1 MAEIKDS
8 KSQMGHGYNKNIISV
23 LFLAADP
30 TDATRLRLGEEFR
43 EIDEQL
49 QKAKN
54 REHFNLELPQLS
66 LRPRDI
72 SGALLN
78 AQPQIVHFSGHGS
91 EEGALCFESM
101 TGDVHLVQAEAL
113 ASLFEQF
120 SNHVNCVLLNACYS
134 ETQASVIG
142 KHIDY
147 VIGMNTAISDDAA
160 IAFSIGFYQALGA
173 GRSIEDAYNFG
184 CIQIRLQNIPEYLT
198 PVLIRKGGNF
208 SDDTFATGKY
218 LPQSEPDIET
228 HSNGKFHGKQRS
240 DMLHYFVTNWLP
252 KGPPVAILQGF
263 PGCGK
268 TQLATAVAS
277 SAPHKF
283 IQIEPPPDAQDPS
296 LDILIDL
303 AEKLDDEGIPD
314 LMDAFGKE
322 AEGDLFKA
330 LLKVLRREP
339 ILIVIDE
346 FQRLFANRD
355 TLPPI
360 GWQQLVEKLN
370 NSSRPAGRLLLISNR
385 AVKKVPWCENCV
397 TKELKGLT
405 DTEATDFLYDLL
417 KSKDLTAKVPTERME
432 EICRRLDGNPRA
444 LTTLVESLVCDSLED
459 LLSLAPDLFNTGDVE
474 IINHDLVEDF
484 ERGLIERTLSRMEGD
499 LLKFMRWIAVHR
511 RPFKKE
517 AFSEFPSADAPAEV
531 LRKQLIY
538 RFLLV
543 NTPSGDTM
551 HPLAREISVTR
562 LRDDKTEWKQAH
574 NLAANYH
581 FRHFKAIQVKGVER
595 CITSYAELRHHLF
608 EAGRIS
614 ELYLASNKLAQF
626 ALSQIPKATYSEA
639 PTHVETL
646 EERIALI
653 SALPEDSRPKGLEYH
668 LALCLKH
675 RNTGDDYQMA
685 LFHVRRAVGPNIDY
699 TAWLLLIELEYS
711 LNGVDAML
719 KAKDKALKYLGS
731 ERNAFAVYHLCA
743 YLLGKD
749 NRLDAAIDVLEK
761 GISTP
766 GVKCLSPL
774 ISLCSRY
781 MEETGRYDDAIRILK
796 KCIDMPNTPELWKV
810 YVQCAKLMAQMN
822 RSGEAAALLQ
832 KGLTVSGMT
841 SLQHLYLLLAK
852 LMVIDRNDDVI
863 RLLKDGISDARVI
876 EKKDIYCLCAELLV
890 KNNRVEEATALLE
903 NGISSKSI
911 KDPVPLYH
919 KFATIMEESGNTDG
933 GVKFL
938 KGAMSHPIMSLEHSI
953 YLACAKQ
960 LFHARNI
967 DDAISVLKQGLLVSN
982 MKDKDQLYKMCAE
995 LIERQGRLDDAIGIL
1010 EKGIADK
1017 SAHNQA
1023 YLYQTCSELLEKS
1036 GRLNDAIEI
1045 LKKGINAPALPNKVV
1060 LFQACAKL
1068 LKKAN
1073 RTPEGIE
1080 LIEKA
1085 IHLPGMTG
1093 LVILYRACAELLVSV
1108 GRQQDA
1114 VQLLYKAIDGPKI
1127 GNLASLYQLCAN
1139 LMIAAGQREEA
1150 ISLLKKGILV
1160 CSRDKNL
1167 KSFYEKVI

>member
-1 MAEIKDS
+1 MSKKDFFVSYNEHDKQWAEWIAW
-8 KSQMGHGYNKNIISV
+8 QLEAAGYKVLIQLWDWGPGNNFILEMQKASELCKRTIIV
-23 LFLAADP
+23 LSPHFLKAQYTQPEWAQAFAQDP
-30 TDATRLRLGEEFR
+30 TGENRLLIPVRVATCELKGFFSPLVY
-43 EIDEQL
+43 IDFLDTPPSNKSEQ
-49 QKAKN
+49 
-54 REHFNLELPQLS
+54 R
-66 LRPRDI
+66 
-72 SGALLN
+72 
-78 AQPQIVHFSGHGS
+78 
-91 EEGALCFESM
+91 
-101 TGDVHLVQAEAL
+101 
-113 ASLFEQF
+113 
-120 SNHVNCVLLNACYS
+120 
-134 ETQASVIG
+134 
-142 KHIDY
+142 
-147 VIGMNTAISDDAA
+147 
-160 IAFSIGFYQALGA
+160 
-173 GRSIEDAYNFG
+173 
-184 CIQIRLQNIPEYLT
+184 EYLIT
-198 PVLIRKGGNF
+198 KLLDGVDSRRKKPVEEPP
-208 SDDTFATGKY
+208 
-218 LPQSEPDIET
+218 LPYMESTLMSAAALSGDEKQQQSESIKET
-228 HSNGKFHGKQRS
+228 PPNSKFHGKQHS
-240 DMLHYFVTNWLP
+240 KLLHYFATDWLP
-252 KGPPVAILQGF
+252 NGPPVAILQGF

-268 TQLATAVAS
+268 TQLASAIAANAPLSLDPIEAS
-277 SAPHKF
+277 
-283 IQIEPPPDAQDPS
+283 PDAQDPS
-296 LDILIDL
+296 LDILMSL
-303 AEKLDDEGIPD
+303 ADALASEGITD
-314 LMDAFGKE
+314 LIDEFEKE
-322 AEGDLFKA
+322 TDGDLFNA
-330 LLKVLRREP
+330 LLKVLRRER

-355 TLPPI
+355 THPPV
-360 GWQQLVEKLN
+360 GWQHLIENLN
-370 NSSRPAGRLLLISNR
+370 NSNRPVGRLLLISNR
-385 AVKKVPWCENCV
+385 AIKKVRWCEKCDIQG
-397 TKELKGLT
+397 LKGFT
-405 DTEATDFLYDLL
+405 DSEAAAFLADLL
-417 KSKDLTAKVPTERME
+417 KSKDLTSKVPTERLE
-432 EICRRLDGNPRA
+432 EICHRLDGNPRA
-444 LTTLVESLVCDSLED
+444 LITLVESLVYDSLEE
-459 LLSLAPDLFNTGDVE
+459 LLSLALDLFSTGDVE
-474 IINHDLVEDF
+474 IINHDLIEDF
-484 ERGLIERTLSRMEGD
+484 ERELIERTLSHMEGD

-517 AFSEFPSADAPAEV
+517 AFSEFPSANIPTQV
-531 LRKQLIY
+531 LRKQLID
-538 RFLLV
+538 RFLLT

-562 LRDDKTEWKQAH
+562 LRNEKAEWKQAH

-581 FRHFKAIQVKGVER
+581 FRHFKAIQVKGAER

-614 ELYLASNKLAQF
+614 ELYLASDKLAQF
-626 ALSQIPKATYSEA
+626 ALSQIPKTTYSQA
-639 PTHVETL
+639 PSHVETL

-675 RNTGDDYQMA
+675 RNTGDDYQRA
-685 LFHVRRAVGPNIDY
+685 LFHVQRAVGPNVY
-699 TAWLLLIELEYS
+699 YAVWLLLIELEYS
-711 LNGVDAML
+711 LNGIDAML
-719 KAKDKALKYLGS
+719 KAQDEALKYLGNGS
-731 ERNAFAVYHLCA
+731 NAFAIYHRCA
-743 YLLGKD
+743 NLLGKD
-749 NRLDAAIDVLEK
+749 HKLDAAINVLEK

-841 SLQHLYLLLAK
+841 SLQHIYLLLAE
-852 LMVIDRNDDVI
+852 LMVIDKKDDDVI

-890 KNNRVEEATALLE
+890 KNNRVEEAIALLE

-919 KFATIMEESGNTDG
+919 KFAMIMEESGNADG

-938 KGAMSHPIMSLEHSI
+938 KGAMSHPIMSLEPST
-953 YLACAKQ
+953 YLICAKQ

-1036 GRLNDAIEI
+1036 GRLNDAIEM
-1045 LKKGINAPALPNKVV
+1045 LKKGINAPALTNKVV
-1060 LFQACAKL
+1060 LFQVCAKL
-1068 LKKAN
+1068 LKKAD

-1093 LVILYRACAELLVSV
+1093 LVILYRACAELMVTV

-1114 VQLLYKAIDGPKI
+1114 VQLLYNAIDGPKI
-1127 GNLASLYQLCAN
+1127 GNLTSLYQLCAN

-1150 ISLLKKGILV
+1150 ITLLKKGILV
-1160 CSRDKNL
+1160 YPRDKDL
-1167 KSFYEKVI
+1167 KSFYEKAG

>member
-1 MAEIKDS
+1 MRTTKDNA
-8 KSQMGHGYNKNIISV
+8 GGPVAIRGYLV
-23 LFLAADP
+23 QTLV
-30 TDATRLRLGEEFR
+30 
-43 EIDEQL
+43 
-49 QKAKN
+49 
-54 REHFNLELPQLS
+54 
-66 LRPRDI
+66 
-72 SGALLN
+72 ALLKIAQDDPPFTEIMLEPPHADGQFDFVWSNGKGTFAVQVKSTINEFQKSEVEGWAKKLESARKSETCSLMLVGNYHTSLAKVDKVGAVSIEKKNLDLCGLLGQAAHSLAKFIEAQGLN
-78 AQPQIVHFSGHGS
+78 AGTADEREMIAHSLTSRLLHFSTTR
-91 EEGALCFESM
+91 ERLTRDAFIRLMTRWINEAPFESKLR
-101 TGDVHLVQAEAL
+101 GKQCSE
-113 ASLFEQF
+113 
-120 SNHVNCVLLNACYS
+120 LLNS
-134 ETQASVIG
+134 
-142 KHIDY
+142 
-147 VIGMNTAISDDAA
+147 
-160 IAFSIGFYQALGA
+160 
-173 GRSIEDAYNFG
+173 
-184 CIQIRLQNIPEYLT
+184 
-198 PVLIRKGGNF
+198 
-208 SDDTFATGKY
+208 FATG
-218 LPQSEPDIET
+218 
-228 HSNGKFHGKQRS
+228 
-240 DMLHYFVTNWLP
+240 WLP
-252 KGPPVAILQGF
+252 NGPAVAILQGF

-268 TQLATAVAS
+268 TQLATVVAS
-277 SAPHKF
+277 SAHHKF

-346 FQRLFANRD
+346 FQRLFANKD

-370 NSSRPAGRLLLISNR
+370 NSSRPVGRLLLISNR
-385 AVKKVPWCENCV
+385 AVKKVVWCENCV

-444 LTTLVESLVCDSLED
+444 LATLVESLVCDSLED

-474 IINHDLVEDF
+474 IINYDLVEGF
-484 ERGLIERTLSRMEGD
+484 ERGLIERTLSRMDGD
-499 LLKFMRWIAVHR
+499 LLKFMRRIAVHR

-517 AFSEFPSADAPAEV
+517 AFSEFPNTDVPTEV

-538 RFLLV
+538 RFLLE
-543 NTPSGDTM
+543 NRPSGDIM

-562 LRDDKTEWKQAH
+562 LREDKAEWKHAH

-595 CITSYAELRHHLF
+595 CIASYAELRHHLF

-614 ELYLASNKLAQF
+614 ELYLASDRLAQF
-626 ALSQIPKATYSEA
+626 ALSQIPKASYSQF

-675 RNTGDDYQMA
+675 RNTGDDYQRA
-685 LFHVRRAVGPNIDY
+685 LFHVQRAVGPHVY
-699 TAWLLLIELEYS
+699 YAVWLLLIELEYS
-711 LNGVDAML
+711 LNGIDAML
-719 KAKDKALKYLGS
+719 KAQDEALKYLGS
-731 ERNAFAVYHLCA
+731 GRNAFAVYHLCA

-852 LMVIDRNDDVI
+852 LMVIDRKDDDVI

-890 KNNRVEEATALLE
+890 KNNRVEEATALLG

-938 KGAMSHPIMSLEHSI
+938 KGAMSHPIMSLEPSI
-953 YLACAKQ
+953 YLVCAKQ

-995 LIERQGRLDDAIGIL
+995 LIERHGRLDDAIGIL

-1017 SAHNQA
+1017 NAHNQA

-1036 GRLNDAIEI
+1036 CRLNDAIEI
-1045 LKKGINAPALPNKVV
+1045 LKKGINAPALTNKVV

-1068 LKKAN
+1068 LKKAD
-1073 RTPEGIE
+1073 RTSEGIE

-1093 LVILYRACAELLVSV
+1093 LVILYRVCAELMVSV

-1139 LMIAAGQREEA
+1139 LMITAGQREEA

-1160 CSRDKNL
+1160 YSRDKNL
-1167 KSFYEKVI
+1167 KSFYEKAL

>member
-1 MAEIKDS
+1 MMRTTKDNA
-8 KSQMGHGYNKNIISV
+8 GGPTAIRGYLVQTLVALLDI
-23 LFLAADP
+23 AQADP
-30 TDATRLRLGEEFR
+30 PFTEITLEPAHAGEQFDFIWSSTRGVFAVQVKSTINVFQKSSVESWAKKLEAARNNETCSLILVGNYHTSLAQVDMVGAVKIEKKNLDVDGLFKQAAFQVFEFIHKQSLGECKPDECKMIADGLITRLLRYSTTR
-43 EIDEQL
+43 ESFT
-49 QKAKN
+49 
-54 REHFNLELPQLS
+54 REAF
-66 LRPRDI
+66 I
-72 SGALLN
+72 KLLTN
-78 AQPQIVHFSGHGS
+78 WVKEAP
-91 EEGALCFESM
+91 FES
-101 TGDVHLVQAEAL
+101 
-113 ASLFEQF
+113 
-120 SNHVNCVLLNACYS
+120 
-134 ETQASVIG
+134 
-142 KHIDY
+142 
-147 VIGMNTAISDDAA
+147 
-160 IAFSIGFYQALGA
+160 
-173 GRSIEDAYNFG
+173 RSY
-184 CIQIRLQNIPEYLT
+184 
-198 PVLIRKGGNF
+198 
-208 SDDTFATGKY
+208 
-218 LPQSEPDIET
+218 
-228 HSNGKFHGKQRS
+228 GKQHGEL
-240 DMLHYFVTNWLP
+240 LHYFVTNWLP

-277 SAPHKF
+277 SAPHKI
-283 IQIEPPPDAQDPS
+283 IQIQPPPDAQDPS
-296 LDILIDL
+296 LDILKDLEEPLASEGISDL
-303 AEKLDDEGIPD
+303 ADEFEKG
-314 LMDAFGKE
+314 
-322 AEGDLFKA
+322 AEGDLFNA
-330 LLKVLRREP
+330 LLKVLRRER

-346 FQRLFANRD
+346 FQHLFANRD
-355 TLPPI
+355 TLPPV
-360 GWQQLVEKLN
+360 GWQHLIEKLN
-370 NSSRPAGRLLLISNR
+370 NSIRPAGRLLLISNR
-385 AVKKVPWCENCV
+385 AVKKEPWCEKCV
-397 TKELKGLT
+397 AKELKGLT
-405 DTEATDFLYDLL
+405 DTEATEFLTDLL
-417 KSKDLTAKVPTERME
+417 KSKDLTAKVPPERME

-444 LTTLVESLVCDSLED
+444 LATLVESLVCDSLED

-484 ERGLIERTLSRMEGD
+484 ERGLIERTLSRMDGD
-499 LLKFMRWIAVHR
+499 LLKFMRRIAVHR

-517 AFSEFPSADAPAEV
+517 AFSEFPSTDVPTEV

-538 RFLLV
+538 RFLLE
-543 NTPSGDTM
+543 NRPSGDIM

-562 LRDDKTEWKQAH
+562 LRDEEAEWKQAH

-581 FRHFKAIQVKGVER
+581 FRHFKAIQMKGAER
-595 CITSYAELRHHLF
+595 CISSYAELRHHLF

-614 ELYLASNKLAQF
+614 ELYLANDRLAQF
-626 ALSQIPKATYSEA
+626 ALSQIPKATYSKA
-639 PTHVETL
+639 PTHIETL

-719 KAKDKALKYLGS
+719 KAKDKAFKYLGS
-731 ERNAFAVYHLCA
+731 GRNAFAVYHLCA
-743 YLLGKD
+743 DLLGKD

-766 GVKCLSPL
+766 GVKCLSSL

-781 MEETGRYDDAIRILK
+781 MEETDRYDDAIRILK

-822 RSGEAAALLQ
+822 RSGEAAALLK
-832 KGLTVSGMT
+832 KGLTASGVT
-841 SLQHLYLLLAK
+841 SLHHLYLLLAE
-852 LMVIDRNDDVI
+852 LLVIDRKDDDVI

-890 KNNRVEEATALLE
+890 KNNRVEEATALLR

-911 KDPVPLYH
+911 KDPIPLYH

-938 KGAMSHPIMSLEHSI
+938 KGAMSHPIMSQEHSI

-995 LIERQGRLDDAIGIL
+995 LIERQGRLDDAIEIL

-1036 GRLNDAIEI
+1036 GRLNDAIEM
-1045 LKKGINAPALPNKVV
+1045 LKKGINAPALTNKVV

-1093 LVILYRACAELLVSV
+1093 LVILYRACAELMVSV

-1114 VQLLYKAIDGPKI
+1114 VQLLHKAIDGPKI

-1139 LMIAAGQREEA
+1139 LMIAAGQREET
-1150 ISLLKKGILV
+1150 
-1160 CSRDKNL
+1160 CSGLIKTD
-1167 KSFYEKVI
+1167 SPIG

>member
-1 MAEIKDS
+1 MTKIDFFVSYNEHDKQWAEWIAW
-8 KSQMGHGYNKNIISV
+8 Q
-23 LFLAADP
+23 LEAADYKV
-30 TDATRLRLGEEFR
+30 L
-43 EIDEQL
+43 IQL
-49 QKAKN
+49 WDWGPGNNFILEMQKASELCK
-54 REHFNLELPQLS
+54 RTIIVLSPHFLKAQYTQPEWAQAFAQDPTGAKRLLILVRVATCELK
-66 LRPRDI
+66 
-72 SGALLN
+72 GF
-78 AQPQIVHFSGHGS
+78 FSP
-91 EEGALCFESM
+91 
-101 TGDVHLVQAEAL
+101 LV
-113 ASLFEQF
+113 
-120 SNHVNCVLLNACYS
+120 Y
-134 ETQASVIG
+134 
-142 KHIDY
+142 IDFLD
-147 VIGMNTAISDDAA
+147 TPPSDK
-160 IAFSIGFYQALGA
+160 YE
-173 GRSIEDAYNFG
+173 R
-184 CIQIRLQNIPEYLT
+184 REYLIT
-198 PVLIRKGGNF
+198 KLLDGVDSRRKKPVEEPPLPDMESTLMSAAAL
-208 SDDTFATGKY
+208 SDGEKQQ
-218 LPQSEPDIET
+218 QSESNKET
-228 HSNGKFHGKQRS
+228 PPNSKFYGKQHS
-240 DMLHYFVTNWLP
+240 KLLHYFVTDWLP

-268 TQLATAVAS
+268 TQLAMAVAS
-277 SAPHKF
+277 NAPHKI
-283 IQIEPPPDAQDPS
+283 IQIQPPPDAQDPS
-296 LDILIDL
+296 LDVLRDLEEPLASEGISDL
-303 AEKLDDEGIPD
+303 ADEFEKG
-314 LMDAFGKE
+314 
-322 AEGDLFKA
+322 AEGDLFNA
-330 LLKVLRREP
+330 LLKVLRRER

-346 FQRLFANRD
+346 FQHLFANRD
-355 TLPPI
+355 TLPPV
-360 GWQQLVEKLN
+360 GWQHLIEKLN
-370 NSSRPAGRLLLISNR
+370 NSIRPAGRLLLISNR
-385 AVKKVPWCENCV
+385 AVKKVLWCEKCV

-484 ERGLIERTLSRMEGD
+484 EHDLIERTLSRMDGD
-499 LLKFMRWIAVHR
+499 LLKFMRRIAVHR

-517 AFSEFPSADAPAEV
+517 AFSEFPSTDVPALA
-531 LRKQLIY
+531 LRKLLIY
-538 RFLLV
+538 RFLLKD
-543 NTPSGDTM
+543 TPSGDTM

-562 LRDDKTEWKQAH
+562 LRDEKAEWKQAH
-574 NLAANYH
+574 DFAANYH
-581 FRHFKAIQVKGVER
+581 FRHFKAIQVKGAER

-614 ELYLASNKLAQF
+614 ELYLANDRLAQF
-626 ALSQIPKATYSEA
+626 ALSQIPKATHSEA

-685 LFHVRRAVGPNIDY
+685 LFHVRRAVGPHAY
-699 TAWLLLIELEYS
+699 YAVWLLLIELEYS

-719 KAKDKALKYLGS
+719 KAQDEALKYLGS
-731 ERNAFAVYHLCA
+731 GSNAFAIYLRCA
-743 YLLGKD
+743 NLLGKD
-749 NRLDAAIDVLEK
+749 NKLEAAINVLEK

-766 GVKCLSPL
+766 GVACLSTL
-774 ISLCSRY
+774 IDQCSSY
-781 MEETGRYDDAIRILK
+781 MEQTGRYDDAIRILK
-796 KCIDMPNTPELWKV
+796 KCIDTPNTPELWKV

-841 SLQHLYLLLAK
+841 SLQHLYLLLAE
-852 LMVIDRNDDVI
+852 LMVIDRKDDDVI

-890 KNNRVEEATALLE
+890 KNNRVEEATALLG
-903 NGISSKSI
+903 NGISSESI

-1017 SAHNQA
+1017 NAHNQA
-1023 YLYQTCSELLEKS
+1023 YLYQTYSELLEKS

-1068 LKKAN
+1068 LKKAD
-1073 RTPEGIE
+1073 RTSEGIE

-1093 LVILYRACAELLVSV
+1093 LVILYRTCAELMVSV
-1108 GRQQDA
+1108 DRQQDA
-1114 VQLLYKAIDGPKI
+1114 VQLLYKAIDEPKI
-1127 GNLASLYQLCAN
+1127 GNIASLYRLCAN
-1139 LMIAAGQREEA
+1139 LMMAAGQREEA

-1160 CSRDKNL
+1160 YPRDKDL
-1167 KSFYEKVI
+1167 KSFYEKAA